1 MGKVHLNSKDYKRAA
16 QYYSAVIQTIEGHN
30 GNLYADLRRRCL
42 LTLAECEIRNG
53 NLFHAIA
60 RCSEILNECPDP
72 SAALDAVNNLSS
84 LEDHDTDFL
93 QNVMSKAFFRAPA
106 DFRTC
111 FRGRNI
117 VFLGDST
124 TNFLSMVAYLSN
136 SR

>member
-1 MGKVHLNSKDYKRAA
+1 MSLYFVLYETINAHCHLTTCFMFYSLRGLADRA
-16 QYYSAVIQTIEGHN
+16 YPYI
-30 GNLYADLRRRCL
+30 
-42 LTLAECEIRNG
+42 
-53 NLFHAIA
+53 
-60 RCSEILNECPDP
+60 NEDERHY
-72 SAALDAVNNLSS
+72 LDMKNRKMR
-84 LEDHDTDFL
+84 H
-93 QNVMSKAFFRAPA
+93 RAPA